1 MKYKYLPHTAD
12 QYIEAY
18 GSTLEEAFENVA
30 LGMENMMVQGIE
42 PKVKVEFEV
51 QGKDE
56 KELLY
61 NFLDKLLF
69 YKDTENLFFS
79 KFKVK
84 IEKNKL
90 HATCF
95 GESFDPSKHTSDIEV
110 KAVTYHD
117 LVIKKED
124 NNFIV
129 KVLVDI

>member
-117 LVIKKED
+117 LVIKKGD

>member
-79 KFKVK
+79 DIKVR
-84 IEKNKL
+84 IEGNKL
-90 HATCF
+90 SAVCK
-95 GESFDPSKHTSDIEV
+95 GEEFDPNKHEADIGV
-110 KAVTYHD
+110 KAVTFHD
-117 LVIKKED
+117 LSIEKK
-124 NNFIV
+124 NGQYIV